1 MARTTVAGERTSS
14 ARMPKLAPLDPMPAL
29 LRVDSDVLARLEA
42 LEAIVVGLS
51 EAEPQDLRSLRDRK
65 LQK

>member
-1 MARTTVAGERTSS
+1 
-14 ARMPKLAPLDPMPAL
+14 MPAL